1 MAQFRNAPPRR
12 NQPPRDQMSAQQQ
25 RNRPIDMLKSSLDK
39 KCLIRVKA
47 NRLFEATLRGFD
59 EHLNLIVDNTVQ
71 KFMVPDSTQEGKWK
85 EAKEDLGRIILR
97 GDNVIFIEFNM
108 PDTPATPTATP
119 TPAPAKP
126 ASDAHSDSD
135 DESN

>member
-1 MAQFRNAPPRR
+1 MAQFRNVPPRR
-12 NQPPRDQMSAQQQ
+12 NQSYRDQVSAQQQ

-59 EHLNLIVDNTVQ
+59 EHLNLIVDDAVQ
-71 KFMVPDSTQEGKWK
+71 KFMVPDETQEGKWK
-85 EAKEDLGRIILR
+85 ETREELGRIILR

-108 PDTPATPTATP
+108 PDTPSETSL
-119 TPAPAKP
+119 PAPAPIIPKT
-126 ASDAHSDSD
+126 DETSDSED
-135 DESN
+135 

>member
-71 KFMVPDSTQEGKWK
+71 KFMVPDATQEGKWK

-108 PDTPATPTATP
+108 PDTPATPAS
-119 TPAPAKP
+119 TPAAPPAKP
-126 ASDAHSDSD
+126 ASEPSSDSD
-135 DESN
+135 E

>member
-108 PDTPATPTATP
+108 PDTPATPAAP
-119 TPAPAKP
+119 PAKP
-126 ASDAHSDSD
+126 AKTASEPSSDSD
-135 DESN
+135 D